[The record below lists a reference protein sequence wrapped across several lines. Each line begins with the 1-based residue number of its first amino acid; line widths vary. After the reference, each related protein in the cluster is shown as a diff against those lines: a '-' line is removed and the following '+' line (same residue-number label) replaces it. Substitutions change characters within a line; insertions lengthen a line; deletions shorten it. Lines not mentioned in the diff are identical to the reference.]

1 MLVRVAPF
9 GGPSCGGISLRLKRK
24 EFVVLRRRASKE
36 EVRRVQELR
45 RSNASTRHK
54 SKKAYKRKPK
64 HGAFGSD

>member
-1 MLVRVAPF
+1 M
-9 GGPSCGGISLRLKRK
+9 
-24 EFVVLRRRASKE
+24 VLRRRASKE

-54 SKKAYKRKPK
+54 SKKAYRRKPK